1 MPFYALK
8 GVKFFIG
15 HPHLWKQAAFPLLL
29 TLAFSVFSVF
39 LLFAWTLR
47 PQESWLS
54 DKGLPSV
61 FSWLFAVIFVIV
73 EIFLVTLLYAFIVLE
88 YFKDKIFAFVL
99 REKGYAAL
107 VDRES
112 QESAVVR
119 VCSAFFRLDAIF
131 HVILLIVSLPLHLI
145 PVIGSIVYAWL
156 HSTFMA
162 WESHL
167 YYFDLKG
174 LGFKQ
179 QQRWIGQRKFQYTS
193 FGFQM
198 LLLQMIPLV
207 GPLFIFSNTCG
218 AALLAIKMERE
229 GGDKW
234 VDEEDDEALLSGKK
248 TGVYGTV

>member
-8 GVKFFIG
+8 GVTYFIG

-29 TLAFSVFSVF
+29 TLAFSILSVF

-47 PQESWLS
+47 PQENWMAE
-54 DKGLPSV
+54 KGLPSV
-61 FSWLFAVIFVIV
+61 LSWIFAVIFVIV
-73 EIFLVTLLYAFIVLE
+73 EIFLVTLLYAFLVLE
-88 YFKDKIFAFVL
+88 YFKDKIFAYVL
-99 REKGYAAL
+99 RDKGYTAL
-107 VDRES
+107 VDRDT

-119 VCSAFFRLDAIF
+119 VCTSFFRLDAIF
-131 HVILLIVSLPLHLI
+131 HVILLIISLPLHLI

-179 QQRWIGQRKFQYTS
+179 QQHWISQRKFQYSS

-234 VDEEDDEALLSGKK
+234 VDEDDDEALLAGKK

>member
-8 GVKFFIG
+8 GVTFFAG

-29 TLAFSVFSVF
+29 TLAFSIFSVIA
-39 LLFAWTLR
+39 LFGWTLR
-47 PQESWLS
+47 PQESWMAG
-54 DKGLPSV
+54 KGLPSLL
-61 FSWLFAVIFVIV
+61 SWIFAVIVVVV
-73 EIFLVTLLYAFIVLE
+73 EIFLVTLLYAFLVLE
-88 YFKDKIFAFVL
+88 YFKDKIFAYVL

-107 VDRES
+107 VDRDT
-112 QESAVVR
+112 QESSVVR
-119 VCSAFFRLDAIF
+119 VCTSFLRLDAIF

-145 PVIGSIVYAWL
+145 PEIGSIIYAWL

-179 QQRWIGQRKFQYTS
+179 QQRWISMRKLQYSS

-207 GPLFIFSNTCG
+207 GPLFIFTNTCG

-234 VDEEDDEALLSGKK
+234 VDDEDDEALLAGKK
-248 TGVYGTV
+248 AGVYGTV

>member
-8 GVKFFIG
+8 GVAYFLG

-29 TLAFSVFSVF
+29 TLAFSIFSVF

-47 PQESWLS
+47 PQESWMAE
-54 DKGLPSV
+54 KGLPSV
-61 FSWLFAVIFVIV
+61 LSWIFAVIFVVV
-73 EIFLVTLLYAFIVLE
+73 EIFLVTLLYAFLVLE
-88 YFKDKIFAFVL
+88 YFKDKIFAYVL

-107 VDRES
+107 VDRDT

-119 VCSAFFRLDAIF
+119 VCTSFFRLDAIF

-179 QQRWIGQRKFQYTS
+179 QQRWIRQRKFQYSS

-218 AALLAIKMERE
+218 AALLAIKMEHE

-234 VDEEDDEALLSGKK
+234 VDEEDDEALLANKK
-248 TGVYGTV
+248 APYGTV